1 MLSAKHVT
9 TTHTK
14 INCICVNCV
23 IISRIAKYK
32 RLTVNSKTVML
43 LATQYTVYE
52 TELMSADVKLIIAFT
67 FPFRPTCVKRRLTYS
82 AFA

>member
-1 MLSAKHVT
+1 
-9 TTHTK
+9 
-14 INCICVNCV
+14 
-23 IISRIAKYK
+23 
-32 RLTVNSKTVML
+32 ML

-67 FPFRPTCVKRRLTYS
+67 SPFRPTCVKRRLTYS